1 MVSPLA
7 LSGIEVAEVVTAFEE
22 AEDADSSILPADIE
36 NEIDLTGT
44 RTAVSTI
51 KQAAAVTEAA
61 AAFAS
66 FTKERRRK
74 EISKIVLIEYKFI
87 LQSPINNFSSFVASR
102 LNNLKHQR
110 CYLNFHNWLRRWGDW
125 IMDNR
130 VQNSWLSRIPNPFP
144 NQIYLV

>member
-1 MVSPLA
+1 MLTWNKFWLLSNPLLVNPLS

-61 AAFAS
+61 ASFAS
-66 FTKERRRK
+66 FTKEKRRK
-74 EISKIVLIEYKFI
+74 ENMKKFLIE
-87 LQSPINNFSSFVASR
+87 
-102 LNNLKHQR
+102 
-110 CYLNFHNWLRRWGDW
+110 
-125 IMDNR
+125 
-130 VQNSWLSRIPNPFP
+130 
-144 NQIYLV
+144 